1 MGFFTGS
8 EIWHPDCSMEA
19 AQNGEME
26 VRPVSV
32 VNPFSC
38 TSPPAPQQQQKNQ
51 KTPSKNALTCKVTIL
66 CPCLVVT

>member
-1 MGFFTGS
+1 MGIFAGS
-8 EIWHPDCSMEA
+8 EIWHPDCSWAA

-32 VNPFSC
+32 ATPFSC
-38 TSPPAPQQQQKNQ
+38 TSPPSPPKK
-51 KTPSKNALTCKVTIL
+51 KTPNNNALTCKVTTL